1 MKQLRRILALCA
13 ILALSLSTAL
23 AYNDSQPTP
32 STPAEIEI
40 APRAVLLTWDVDTGT
55 SGQQET
61 PSFRM
66 NPGDG
71 EYLRWYFE
79 NDSWSSPAHV
89 YLYDVNKGQ
98 IVSAMSPKVDPGEE
112 RTEVYYVG
120 SDSELC
126 EFTIIVES
134 MDGASVSGL
143 LRAKQ
148 IHSSRLADSCFSIRV
163 SQNILEHRTVVF
175 LTAVWSFLLAIPL
188 ACSQIDPSI
197 GQKLHAVGL

>member
-112 RTEVYYVG
+112 RTAVYYVG

-126 EFTIIVES
+126 ESTIIVES

-148 IHSSRLADSCFSIRV
+148 IHSSRLADSCFS
-163 SQNILEHRTVVF
+163 
-175 LTAVWSFLLAIPL
+175 
-188 ACSQIDPSI
+188 
-197 GQKLHAVGL
+197 K

>member
-40 APRAVLLTWDVDTGT
+40 APRAVLLTWDMDTGT

-89 YLYDVNKGQ
+89 YLYDVNKG
-98 IVSAMSPKVDPGEE
+98 
-112 RTEVYYVG
+112 
-120 SDSELC
+120 
-126 EFTIIVES
+126 
-134 MDGASVSGL
+134 
-143 LRAKQ
+143 
-148 IHSSRLADSCFSIRV
+148 
-163 SQNILEHRTVVF
+163 
-175 LTAVWSFLLAIPL
+175 
-188 ACSQIDPSI
+188 
-197 GQKLHAVGL
+197 